1 MSKLGSIVTIL
12 LERARNI
19 MKRSINKKKRS
30 EREYQVGD
38 MVYVNIQPLDSST
51 LHSEKIAS

>member
-19 MKRSINKKKRS
+19 MKRSINKKKKI
-30 EREYQVGD
+30 REG
-38 MVYVNIQPLDSST
+38 ISSWRYG
-51 LHSEKIAS
+51 IC